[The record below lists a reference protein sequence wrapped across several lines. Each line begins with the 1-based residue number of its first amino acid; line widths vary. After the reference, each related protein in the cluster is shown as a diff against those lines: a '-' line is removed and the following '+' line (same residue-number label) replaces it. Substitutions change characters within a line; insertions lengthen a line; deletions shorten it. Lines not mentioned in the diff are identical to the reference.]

1 MNILAHA
8 SLCICVRI
16 SLGLNVYMCTSLTEL
31 LGSRAIFNYLD
42 YFFFSDY
49 LFSKVVVPIFI
60 PIKDFIQF
68 FPMVCAFRTLF
79 KKSFHRPRSQRYSL
93 PSHVEINRDPVYS
106 FLLW

>member
-42 YFFFSDY
+42 YFFY
-49 LFSKVVVPIFI
+49 
-60 PIKDFIQF
+60 F
-68 FPMVCAFRTLF
+68 FLITC
-79 KKSFHRPRSQRYSL
+79 
-93 PSHVEINRDPVYS
+93 
-106 FLLW
+106 FLK